1 MIYTNLVA
9 SIFSFPNP
17 LDCHYTAKQPGCNPE
32 CKDILECIENLTY
45 PATCAKIAG
54 HGVETIHF

>member
-1 MIYTNLVA
+1 MSYTDLVA
-9 SIFSFPNP
+9 SIFSFSNP
-17 LDCHYTAKQPGCNPE
+17 LDCHYTAKHPGCNPE
-32 CKDILECIENLTY
+32 CKGILGCIENLTY

>member
-1 MIYTNLVA
+1 MIYTDLVA
-9 SIFSFPNP
+9 SIFSFSNP
-17 LDCHYTAKQPGCNPE
+17 LDCHYAAKHPE
-32 CKDILECIENLTY
+32 CKDILECIENFTY